1 MPKVVALYRVSTSR
15 QGRSGLG
22 LEAQRAAVM
31 SYIGD
36 RHDLIAEYVEVESG
50 KKCDR
55 PQLAAALHHA
65 KVSGS
70 TVLIA
75 RLDRLSRNAAFLLAL
90 RDSGVKFVA
99 VDMPDANEMTVGIMA
114 VVAEGERKA
123 IASRTRD
130 ALAAA
135 RARGRVLGHRS
146 TLVAGV
152 GQARAVE
159 RILEIADKNAQD
171 LLVVI
176 EDIKASGITS
186 YKGIARE
193 LQARRVQTPRGGSVW
208 QGVQVRRVLERG
220 TARAG

>member
-1 MPKVVALYRVSTSR
+1 MSKIVALYRVSTSR

-22 LEAQRAAVM
+22 LEAQKAAVM
-31 SYIGD
+31 SYING
-36 RHDLIAEYVEVESG
+36 RHDLVAEYVEVESG
-50 KKCDR
+50 KRCDR
-55 PQLAAALHHA
+55 LQLASALHRA
-65 KVSGS
+65 KVTGS
-70 TVLIA
+70 TLCIA

-114 VVAEGERKA
+114 VVAEGERKT

-135 RARGRVLGHRS
+135 RARGRVLGNRS

-152 GQARAVE
+152 GQAQAARKIV
-159 RILEIADKNAQD
+159 EIADKAAHD

-176 EDIKASGITS
+176 NDIKASGVTS
-186 YKGIARE
+186 FKGIARE
-193 LQARRVQTPRGGSVW
+193 LQARQVQTPRGGSMW
-208 QGVQVRRVLERG
+208 QGVQVRRVLEREMS
-220 TARAG
+220 A